1 MTKLEQHQELISL
14 TKRYLEIATDVGVA
28 PTDKNNLIAIFER
41 AKKKSMKV
49 VRKEAL
55 DEVIKLDQQAKF

>member
-1 MTKLEQHQELISL
+1 MTKLEQHQELITL
-14 TKRYLEIATDVGVA
+14 TKRYLEIANDVGVA

-49 VRKEAL
+49 VRKEAE

>member
-1 MTKLEQHQELISL
+1 MTKLEQHQELIAL
-14 TKRYLEIATDVGVA
+14 TKRYLEIANDVGVA

-49 VRKEAL
+49 VRKEAE